1 MCLQRVSNY
10 CQFAY
15 TAVQEHAV
23 WRNADFWEL
32 LFYQDA
38 QRDLQRFYL
47 EERARL
53 RTSIGGGGGRKESA
67 SACGML
73 ELMAAQLEERARVA
87 AGAGADAEEAARAR
101 LAGIEEEQLIS
112 RANHFVM
119 HVINFRVPL
128 DVDKFHYSSEEHTR
142 FKERNDVASHA
153 RHADARLSHSHSL
166 LLPSPYAD
174 PSYEYC
180 TRA

>member
-1 MCLQRVSNY
+1 MQRVSNY

-47 EERARL
+47 EERARV
-53 RTSIGGGGGRKESA
+53 RTSASSVCTSGGGGSGGWKESA

-73 ELMAAQLEERARVA
+73 ELMAEQLGEQAR
-87 AGAGADAEEAARAR
+87 AGAGADEAPRAR

-112 RANHFVM
+112 RANHFVTL
-119 HVINFRVPL
+119 VINFRVPL
-128 DVDKFHYSSEEHTR
+128 DVDKFHYSSEEHGR

-153 RHADARLSHSHSL
+153 RHAGLLSYSSQL
-166 LLPSPYAD
+166 LVHY
-174 PSYEYC
+174 YELQIQ
-180 TRA
+180 TTVFVQ